1 MIDEKTIMKD
11 YMVSELAI
19 LLAEEGKAVTMA
31 EALATIINSET
42 YQRLLDDKAALYY
55 QSPRYVYDF
64 LCNELVCGKAK

>member
-11 YMVSELAI
+11 YMVGELAM
-19 LLAEEGKAVTMA
+19 LLAEEGKAVSMA

-64 LCNELVCGKAK
+64 LCNELACGKAK